1 MAKVAARVAARA
13 VETAVARAV
22 VRAVARAAGGMAEAA
37 MEEEVP
43 VAAAGSAVAMERV
56 VAGKVVVS

>member
-1 MAKVAARVAARA
+1 MAARVAARA

-37 MEEEVP
+37 KEEEVL
-43 VAAAGSAVAMERV
+43 VAAADSAVAMERV
-56 VAGKVVVS
+56 AAGKVVVS

>member
-22 VRAVARAAGGMAEAA
+22 VRAVARATGGMAEAA
-37 MEEEVP
+37 KEEEVL
-43 VAAAGSAVAMERV
+43 VAAADSAVAMERV
-56 VAGKVVVS
+56 AAGKVVVS

>member
-1 MAKVAARVAARA
+1 MAARVAARA

-22 VRAVARAAGGMAEAA
+22 VREVARGGGGMVEAA
-37 MEEEVP
+37 MEEEGP

>member
-1 MAKVAARVAARA
+1 MAARVAARA

-37 MEEEVP
+37 KEEDVL
-43 VAAAGSAVAMERV
+43 VAAADSAVAMERV
-56 VAGKVVVS
+56 AAGKVVVS